1 MKRGEKIM
9 NCKKC
14 GYNNNS
20 NVKFCE
26 KCGSNLNKSAL
37 QASTKILI
45 IVVIVLVAGLG
56 LASGTML
63 MNNHPNTILNNTTVA
78 NNTTPV
84 NNPSN
89 TTNTPLNNN
98 TQTTSNAINISP
110 QEAMQIVDNTMS
122 PYDKATGDAVLENG
136 TPDPIYVVNIIHTNG
151 VANGTYGGYVT
162 VDAVTGF
169 CNHKGV

>member
-1 MKRGEKIM
+1 MWGEKIM

-14 GYNNNS
+14 GYNNNHD
-20 NVKFCE
+20 VKFCE

-37 QASTKILI
+37 PASSKILI
-45 IVVIVLVAGLG
+45 IAVIILVAGLG
-56 LASGTML
+56 LASGMKL
-63 MNNHPNTILNNTTVA
+63 MNNLPNTILNNTTAA
-78 NNTTPV
+78 NNNTPV
-84 NNPSN
+84 NIPSN
-89 TTNTPLNNN
+89 TTLTTSNNN
-98 TQTTSNAINISP
+98 TPTTSNVVKISP

-122 PYDKATGDAVLENG
+122 PYDKATDAVLENG
-136 TPDPIYVVNIIHTNG
+136 TPNPVYVVNIIHTNG